1 MVCSSPSPAFW
12 PALAT
17 GWQAKVGAMPEGF
30 YVQVRYPHARRWVT
44 LTVSESRPIA
54 AGMAA
59 DAYRDRPN
67 GRGETPRQVR
77 VVTAGQLRREGGQR
91 DLNIA
96 DADIARGATR

>member
-1 MVCSSPSPAFW
+1 MVCSSPAPAFW
-12 PALAT
+12 SALAT
-17 GWQAKVGAMPEGF
+17 GGWRKGGAIPEGF

-44 LTVSESRPIA
+44 LTVSEGRPTA
-54 AGMAA
+54 AGIAA

-77 VVTAGQLRREGGQR
+77 VVTAGQLCREGGQR

-96 DADIARGATR
+96 DADIARGATT